1 MSFATEISTIMN
13 ANTEINN
20 SVYGIYRETTGTEFD
35 SKKNWIIFTYKRGY
49 NIAVLG
55 DKNAINIY
63 TLYTEVYTN
72 NGSVTETI
80 SDKLRTYLTDF
91 TSSTITDITFT
102 NETHSNIADSNND
115 VAYVNLME
123 FEVMAQY

>member
-13 ANTEINN
+13 ANTEINK

-72 NGSVTETI
+72 NGSVTESI

-91 TSSTITDITFT
+91 TSNTITDITFT
-102 NETHSNIADSNND
+102 NETHSNIADNNND